1 MLGMSNCIVLD
12 SGRHYLGGDMIYSNN
27 YTDFKI
33 NFTIN
38 LCPDGCDEVYYN
50 YISKLLF
57 FNLFLL
63 DAFPDM
69 TTPEGFQNYVYYYI
83 IQKFDFTKD
92 YLYTVT
98 YQKNLIYTEN
108 GILYNTGYQLN
119 QFLTVKDVTV
129 STFRRTLNDKKSN
142 VYINI
147 ILDRKE
153 NVYYRSYMKL
163 DLLIA
168 NISAYSSLFYNVFL
182 LICKFLNHKKL
193 SLKLI
198 NKFFNQPSDWN
209 KGKKCITGELV
220 TKKIRIAKF
229 KPQQESVSK
238 LRDDLS
244 ENFREKIEN
253 YVERKKANK
262 ILHFSSI
269 YRCCNSKINR
279 FECGEKLLNYH
290 IDIKYIIK
298 RLSDLENLKALFLD
312 KHQSNI
318 FNLLQHN
325 LYDMDLMES
334 NVNQFLSD
342 NFLENCINDQNLDK
356 KLKSLSAL
364 LNSKKDIN
372 DKILKLFRILID
384 YKEDT

>member
-1 MLGMSNCIVLD
+1 MNSQ
-12 SGRHYLGGDMIYSNN
+12 
-27 YTDFKI
+27 
-33 NFTIN
+33 
-38 LCPDGCDEVYYN
+38 
-50 YISKLLF
+50 
-57 FNLFLL
+57 
-63 DAFPDM
+63 
-69 TTPEGFQNYVYYYI
+69 EGFQSFVYYYI
-83 IQKFDFTKD
+83 IQNFDFTKD

-129 STFRRTLNDKKSN
+129 SSFRRTLNDKKSN

-198 NKFFNQPSDWN
+198 NKFFNKSSEWN
-209 KGKKCITGELV
+209 KVKIKSLDQLKS
-220 TKKIRIAKF
+220 KKIRISKY

-238 LRDDLS
+238 FRDEVS
-244 ENFREKIEN
+244 EGYREKIVK
-253 YVERKKANK
+253 YVELKKANK
-262 ILHFSSI
+262 IQHQLPLYKF
-269 YRCCNSKINR
+269 CFFKNNS
-279 FECGEKLLNYH
+279 FEYGDKLLNYQM
-290 IDIKYIIK
+290 DIKYIIK
-298 RLSDLENLKALFLD
+298 RFSDLENLKALFLD
-312 KHQSNI
+312 KHQLNI
-318 FNLLQHN
+318 FNLLQPKLSIDN
-325 LYDMDLMES
+325 DLMKS

-342 NFLENCINDQNLDK
+342 NFLENCTDDQNLDK
-356 KLKSLSAL
+356 KLKSLSTL

-384 YKEDT
+384 YNEEN